1 MQFYKLLSSNLRH
14 RGFQYKEGLN
24 IDTKEFNPK
33 GNCEPGGLYYT
44 SYEWIGRW
52 FCPEWPLIADV
63 TLPPDAR
70 IYPEPCRTQW
80 KADRLVLSNIR
91 PIGNFL
97 AEQSEAQLIF
107 WLQPCTRS
115 DASLLQHIR
124 HQTPAICWAAVE
136 LDPYAIRW
144 MHEQTDD
151 VCIHAVARNC
161 FSLEFVKN
169 QTPEIIALAM
179 DRAPG
184 AFSYVRPEQ
193 RTPELCLRAVQLHGA
208 CLQWVDNQTRALCE
222 IAVKKDGCN
231 IKWVKPELL
240 TPELKE
246 LAKATACESCLT
258 RFVNPR

>member
-1 MQFYKLLSSNLRH
+1 MQFYKLLRVDLTH
-14 RGFQYKEGLN
+14 QGHVYKEGLN
-24 IDTKEFNPK
+24 VDHIRFDPTGFCK
-33 GNCEPGGLYYT
+33 PGGLYYT

-52 FCPEWPLIADV
+52 YCREWPLIADV
-63 TLPPDAR
+63 TLPPDALV
-70 IYPEPCRTQW
+70 YPESCGTKW

-91 PIGNFL
+91 PLSDFL
-97 AEQSEAQLIF
+97 VEQSEQQLIT
-107 WLQPCTRS
+107 WLQQVIRNDS
-115 DASLLQHIR
+115 SLLQHIKR
-124 HQTPAICWAAVE
+124 QTPAICRVAIE
-136 LDPYAIRW
+136 MDPYAIQW
-144 MHEQTDD
+144 LHEQTDD
-151 VCIHAVARNC
+151 LCRQAVARRC
-161 FSLEFVKN
+161 CSLEFVKN

-222 IAVKKDGCN
+222 IAVKKNGCN